1 MNHAENT
8 GTQGV
13 GKISWFVGL
22 PKVKASLRL
31 MVGLPVGLGLKPLLS
46 SGLVLK
52 IYRRHISQEGD
63 GELEGVSRDLG
74 EAAGVREG
82 LRGRAQGWARLWVQ
96 WKNGTCGWLKWDCI
110 NRSGATK
117 VCRADSQGTSCVS
130 TIKTSSD
137 LTENVLSFHH
147 KNQFGSHRE
156 LLCFHHKNHFEPLT
170 ESRAPTTK
178 TNSDLTEK
186 AVFQPKN
193 QFERHRERL
202 VFPPQKPVR
211 TSQRKACVSNI
222 KTSSN
227 LTESVLCSH
236 HKNQFEPH
244 RKSLVFPP

>member
-52 IYRRHISQEGD
+52 IYGRHISQEGD

-74 EAAGVREG
+74 DAAGSG
-82 LRGRAQGWARLWVQ
+82 KDCGDGPKDGRVCGYSGRTARVGGW
-96 WKNGTCGWLKWDCI
+96 NGTALIGAVPLKFVVRI
-110 NRSGATK
+110 HRERLVFPLLKQVRT
-117 VCRADSQGTSCVS
+117 SQRTSCLS

-137 LTENVLSFHH
+137 LTENSCVS
-147 KNQFGSHRE
+147 
-156 LLCFHHKNHFEPLT
+156 
-170 ESRAPTTK
+170 TTK
-178 TNSDLTEK
+178 IISNLSQKVVL
-186 AVFQPKN
+186 Q
-193 QFERHRERL
+193 
-202 VFPPQKPVR
+202 PQKPIR
-211 TSQRKACVSNI
+211 TSQRKPCFNQ

-227 LTESVLCSH
+227 LTESVLCFH
-236 HKNQFEPH
+236 HKSQFEPH
-244 RKSLVFPP
+244 RESLVFPT